1 MGKKTYVST
10 VTQRMLSSE
19 DFQSSDTVALQ
30 RFLIQQRNTDRVKLK
45 DTTLAEHIRNAR
57 GVGLPQK
64 FKAAYRYAN
73 KPDTN
78 YYFGKPKYKA
88 SSTPTIDAEVNFKKY
103 IRGIEGI
110 EPTVL
115 AIRIGEKN
123 LYHAAWEH
131 LVREYGYSGKLNEL
145 RNLSVLL
152 DTPVY
157 LKSGQLHV
165 KQSTYDNLFEFGELN
180 QSGLAMSYGKCFARA
195 ENAKAVQ
202 PNLII
207 GTQDKLVITYSYMM
221 GTVETTKT
229 ETIDLE
235 YVELSYEAGDDV
247 PDHEE
252 WLQVTYKIGTEYR
265 WFSYLMGSNE
275 IATLENTSSLAVTS
289 GNYFPRLYTR
299 VDGQTLIELRADDK
313 RRVSAE
319 LILKKLAMQLDEVT
333 DQIHTGIGNIS
344 KEIKYIFMHL
354 SLPINKDMNDTVV
367 AKYFYRYFSQLFDV
381 CKPTADPTVREG
393 LTQDLSDKVYAQS
406 LRFSGISKKK
416 FTGSKLA
423 VGQYRTRFAYV
434 AANNSQTKKHIITYQ
449 EDANNYWEIEV
460 LHLQIVHRYAGDRHT
475 EKDTGDDDNLSIP
488 IEVGILDSFTQPQKE
503 LLINRGFQI
512 TVATKQVVKKKWYE
526 SGIFKVAMAVIS
538 VAMNIFV
545 PGSGFTLQALMTA
558 VAVTVATS
566 VAISVAI
573 DVFIKVA
580 AKIGLSAEVIGLIA
594 FIAVA
599 ITTIKGGTIK
609 TDLARLLNPKLLME
623 SLNTSLSVYSKAAND
638 VFKQIQK
645 EKELF
650 NTQELNRQEKLK
662 EAQSL
667 LETGLVPS
675 HLELLVS
682 SIRNDFVRVG
692 ETPSEFME
700 RMDSF
705 DISYVAIDL
714 IRNYVPFSL
723 SVYPTT
729 KPREYSRT
737 SVEEVL
743 LIT

>member
-19 DFQSSDTVALQ
+19 DFQSSDTIAMQ

-45 DTTLAEHIRNAR
+45 DTTLADHIRNAR

-64 FKAAYRYAN
+64 FKAAYRYVDKPNN
-73 KPDTN
+73 K

-88 SSTPTIDAEVNFKKY
+88 SSSPTVDAEVNFKKY
-103 IRGIEGI
+103 IKELHGI
-110 EPTVL
+110 EPAVL
-115 AIRIGEKN
+115 AIRVGEKN

-145 RNLSVLL
+145 RTLSVLL

-165 KQSTYDNLFEFGELN
+165 KQATYDNLFEFGELN
-180 QSGLAMSYGKCFARA
+180 QIGLAMSYGKCFARA
-195 ENAKAVQ
+195 QNDKAIQ
-202 PNLII
+202 PDLVI
-207 GTQDKLVITYSYMM
+207 GTQDKLVITYSYRL
-221 GTVETTKT
+221 GSIEITRSES
-229 ETIDLE
+229 IDLE

-252 WLQVTYKIGTEYR
+252 WLQVTYKLGNEYK

-275 IATLENTSSLAVTS
+275 ILELEKTSPLVVISA
-289 GNYFPRLYTR
+289 NYYPRLYTR
-299 VDGQTLIELRADDK
+299 VDGQTLNELRADDK
-313 RRVSAE
+313 RRVSSE
-319 LILKKLAMQLDEVT
+319 LILKKLAMNLGEVT
-333 DQIHTGIGNIS
+333 DQIHTGIGEMT

-354 SLPINKDMNDTVV
+354 SLPINQDMNDTLV
-367 AKYFYRYFSQLFDV
+367 AKYFYRYFSQLFDI
-381 CKPTADPTVREG
+381 CKPTADPTVRGG

-406 LRFSGISKKK
+406 MSFSGITKKK
-416 FTGSKLA
+416 FTGSKLK
-423 VGQYRTRFAYV
+423 VGQYRTRFAYS
-434 AANNSQTKKHIITYQ
+434 ATNNSQSKRHIITYQ
-449 EDANNYWEIEV
+449 EDAKNYWEIEV
-460 LHLQIVHRYAGDRHT
+460 LQLQIVHRYAGKHT
-475 EKDTGDDDNLSIP
+475 EKDSGDDDNLSIP

-512 TVATKQVVKKKWYE
+512 TVATKQVVKKKWYQ
-526 SGIFKVAMAVIS
+526 SGIFKVAMAIIS
-538 VAMNIFV
+538 IGMNLVV
-545 PGSGFTLQALMTA
+545 PGSGFTLHALMTA

-580 AKIGLSAEVIGLIA
+580 SKLGLSAEVIGLIA
-594 FIAVA
+594 LIAIAV
-599 ITTIKGGTIK
+599 TTIKGGTIK
-609 TDLARLLNPKLLME
+609 TDLSKLLNPKLLME

-638 VFKQIQK
+638 VFNQIQK
-645 EKELF
+645 ETELF
-650 NTQELNRQEKLK
+650 NSQDLDRQEKLK

-667 LETGLVPS
+667 LETGLVPA

-700 RMDSF
+700 RMDSY
-705 DISYVAIDL
+705 DISYMAIDL